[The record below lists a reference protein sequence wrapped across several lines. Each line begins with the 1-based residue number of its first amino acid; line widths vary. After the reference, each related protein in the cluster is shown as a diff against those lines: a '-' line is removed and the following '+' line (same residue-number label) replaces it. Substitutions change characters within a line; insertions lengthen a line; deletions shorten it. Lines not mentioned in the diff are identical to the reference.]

1 MNRVINELNIK
12 TFVLYYSVD
21 DYNQM
26 GEQGVNIDVLKNID
40 IFETCYNLKFKDLT
54 KKKIGE
60 DTIKIEITM
69 E

>member
-21 DYNQM
+21 DYTQM
-26 GEQGVNIDVLKNID
+26 GEQGVNVDVLKNID